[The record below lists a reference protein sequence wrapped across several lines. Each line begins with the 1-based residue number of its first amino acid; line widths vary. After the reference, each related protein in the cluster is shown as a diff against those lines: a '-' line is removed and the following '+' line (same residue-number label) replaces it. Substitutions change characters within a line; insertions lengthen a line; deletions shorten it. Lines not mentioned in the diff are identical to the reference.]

1 MEHAWTHQRG
11 ACHAKESQ
19 QYRNLRP
26 DQRVRS
32 CVEEAI
38 VVAEAADRL
47 ARRGQA
53 EKALRLLMDVEGP
66 THQVLDLFRTA
77 LKVRQT
83 LLPDPQ

>member
-1 MEHAWTHQRG
+1 MDASRG
-11 ACHAKESQ
+11 ERAMPRKASSTVICALISE
-19 QYRNLRP
+19 
-26 DQRVRS
+26 VRS

>member
-1 MEHAWTHQRG
+1 MPRKASSTVICALISE
-11 ACHAKESQ
+11 
-19 QYRNLRP
+19 
-26 DQRVRS
+26 VRS

-66 THQVLDLFRTA
+66 TQVLDLFRTA